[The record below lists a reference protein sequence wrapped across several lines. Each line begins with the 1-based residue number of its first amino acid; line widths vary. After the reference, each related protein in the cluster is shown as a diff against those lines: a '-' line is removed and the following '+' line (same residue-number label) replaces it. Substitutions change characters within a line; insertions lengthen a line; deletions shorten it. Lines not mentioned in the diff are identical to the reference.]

1 VPTEPGFRFILI
13 QFFAGLTGVQ
23 AYVLVLGVLFLCG
36 LGVPIPED
44 ITLIAAGFLASTG
57 NISLPGAF
65 IAGFVGVMVGDVFLF
80 MIGRRYGRA
89 VFQWP
94 GFRKVFTPARIES
107 AEKRIQ
113 SNAAYICFFARFM
126 PGLRSPIFLMC
137 GILKVRFSIFFGLD
151 FFAAVLSVPLWVYA
165 GYWFGNNIE
174 GALQFAHEANIVI
187 FGALGLVLAVA
198 IFRYYRKKR
207 TVKQSTSSAR

>member
-1 VPTEPGFRFILI
+1 MI

-44 ITLIAAGFLASTG
+44 ITLIAAGFLASAG

-80 MIGRRYGRA
+80 VIGRRYGRA

-113 SNAAYICFFARFM
+113 GNAAYICFFARFM

-137 GILKVRFSIFFGLD
+137 GILKVRFAVFFGLD
-151 FFAAVLSVPLWVYA
+151 LFAAIISVPLWVYA

-174 GALQFAHEANIVI
+174 GALQFAREANLVI
-187 FGALGLVLAVA
+187 FGGLAIVLAVVV
-198 IFRYYRKKR
+198 FRHYRKKR
-207 TVKQSTSSAR
+207 KLEQASSTAR